1 MGFKKSWDT
10 DAICI
15 QLSRMASECRSHYN
29 DGFTAFEVKKDLLKV
44 KHCLEDLLEICPT
57 FSGEDELLHERLLTK
72 LKK

>member
-1 MGFKKSWDT
+1 MGFKKSWDP

-15 QLSRMASECRSHYN
+15 QLSRMASECRSPFN
-29 DGFTAFEVKKDLLKV
+29 DGFTAFEIKKDLLKV

-57 FSGEDELLHERLLTK
+57 FAGEEEIHHGRLVTK